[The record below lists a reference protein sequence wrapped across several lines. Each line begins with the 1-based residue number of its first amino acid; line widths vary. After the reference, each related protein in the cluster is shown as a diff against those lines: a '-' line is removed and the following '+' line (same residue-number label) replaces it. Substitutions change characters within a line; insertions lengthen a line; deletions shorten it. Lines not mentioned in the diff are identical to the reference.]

1 MGRKRFDFNPKI
13 VLISLSQQGYYYGFR
28 CFINN
33 QPFACCIGDMASPS
47 KRQAMIVSWNDN
59 TVSWYETD
67 GVDGVS
73 KLPYYYCG
81 IS

>member
-1 MGRKRFDFNPKI
+1 MT
-13 VLISLSQQGYYYGFR
+13 
-28 CFINN
+28 
-33 QPFACCIGDMASPS
+33 SPS

-73 KLPYYYCG
+73 KQHNVSKLPYYYCG